1 VPVTVPIPR
10 AIAEMD
16 DEVDRWFDSRL
27 RDRPVAD
34 AVMYSASAVGDH
46 GIIWVVL
53 AGLRA
58 IRSRKEDWQRPLA
71 RILVALTVE
80 SAVVNGPVKWVFR
93 RARPVHDLPRPWGLR
108 KPRTSSFPSGHAT
121 SAFMAAALLSEDDPF
136 GPLYYALAV
145 IVAASRIHVKIHHAS
160 DVVGGMVIGAAL
172 GKLVK
177 KMFPLS
183 KESPDPELG

>member
-10 AIAEMD
+10 AFDHLD
-16 DEVDRWFDSRL
+16 DEVDKWFDSRL

-53 AGLRA
+53 ACLQA
-58 IRSRKEDWQRPLA
+58 IRRRNGDWKRPLS
-71 RILVALTVE
+71 RILIALTVE
-80 SAVVNGPVKWVFR
+80 SALVNGPVKWMFR
-93 RARPVHDLPRPWGLR
+93 RKRPVNDQPRPWGLR

-121 SAFMAAALLSEDDPF
+121 SAFLAAALLSEDDPY
-136 GPLYYALAV
+136 GPFYYATAV
-145 IVAASRIHVKIHHAS
+145 IVAASRVHVKIHYAS
-160 DVVGGMVIGAAL
+160 DVIGGIVIGAAL
-172 GKLVK
+172 GRLVR
-177 KMFPLS
+177 KMFPLP